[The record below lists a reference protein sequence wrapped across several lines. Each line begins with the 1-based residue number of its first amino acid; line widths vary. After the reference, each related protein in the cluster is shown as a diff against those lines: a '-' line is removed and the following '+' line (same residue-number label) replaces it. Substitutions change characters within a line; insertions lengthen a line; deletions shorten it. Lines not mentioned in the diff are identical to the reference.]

1 MHSEQ
6 CRLENTYLF
15 SVLVNCWVLFLHL
28 TSAFISFYPKW
39 NIFFFSPKLQR
50 RFLWGTGRKTYHFNE
65 YPRNIS
71 LSPSVALSVCLAYTA
86 SRILP
91 DCIIWAARWHFL
103 RPETISWISWIL
115 TVAKLVPWEENA
127 SDEPLSRSMTMN
139 GFRNLQ
145 GILSYPKYPQHERRG
160 SRLAPSC
167 LPSPPPAHLP
177 RWATY
182 SMQPF
187 PMSV

>member
-1 MHSEQ
+1 MKFCTSLPLITSFKRHSFKMHSEQ

-71 LSPSVALSVCLAYTA
+71 LSPSVALS
-86 SRILP
+86 
-91 DCIIWAARWHFL
+91 
-103 RPETISWISWIL
+103 
-115 TVAKLVPWEENA
+115 
-127 SDEPLSRSMTMN
+127 
-139 GFRNLQ
+139 
-145 GILSYPKYPQHERRG
+145 
-160 SRLAPSC
+160 C
-167 LPSPPPAHLP
+167 LPCLHGFTHSTRLYYLGCEMTFPKARNNILDFLNP
-177 RWATY
+177 Y
-182 SMQPF
+182 SSYIGALRRKCIRRTF
-187 PMSV
+187 VA